1 MSRTKKVSQ
10 SSSRAEADNKKLKK
24 RKKRKVTRKKVIP
37 RLPKKKKKEDSWN
50 DKNKY
55 SPQLLRGMKDILP
68 AEQSARD
75 YLLKKLTDL
84 ANAYGFKKIITPILE
99 ESKLFEKSTGLDT
112 DVVKKQMYQFTD
124 LGGKK
129 VVVRPEFTPS
139 IVRAYI
145 EHGMFN
151 LPQPLKFFYW
161 GPAFRYERPQSGR
174 YRQFHQFG
182 LEVLGSN
189 QALIDAEIILFSQT
203 FFNDLNLPINIQVNS
218 LGCAHCRSA
227 YREELVNYLNSH
239 KKSLC
244 PDCQKRLEKN
254 PLRILDCKNL
264 LCQDIVSRAP
274 QLINF
279 LCKNCEKHFTKVLE
293 CLDEANV
300 VYQLNPYLVRGLDY
314 YTRTVFE
321 IWPVI
326 GEKEERGKSSLSALG
341 GGGRYD
347 TLIESLG
354 GRETPAAGLSYG
366 LERILQEMK
375 TKNVRIYQAR
385 APQIFFA
392 QVGESAARHALR
404 IFNELQSQGLKVAEN
419 FGKTSLK
426 AQMKVADEMGVKL
439 TLILGHQEVKDK
451 TIIIR
456 NMKTGNQEHVDVNK
470 LIKEI
475 KKRLK

>member
-1 MSRTKKVSQ
+1 MPLTKK
-10 SSSRAEADNKKLKK
+10 SSRSLSRSRDEGKKTKQKK
-24 RKKRKVTRKKVIP
+24 TPRKKVIP
-37 RLPKKKKKEDSWN
+37 RLPKKKKIEDSWTN
-50 DKNKY
+50 KNKY

-68 AEQSARD
+68 AEQPARD
-75 YLLKKLTDL
+75 YLLKKLIDL
-84 ANAYGFKKIITPILE
+84 ATAYGFEKIITPILE

-112 DVVKKQMYQFTD
+112 DVVEKQMYQFTD

-129 VVVRPEFTPS
+129 VVLRPEFTPS
-139 IVRAYI
+139 VVRAYI

-161 GPAFRYERPQSGR
+161 GPAFRYERPQAGR
-174 YRQFHQFG
+174 YRQFYQFG

-189 QALIDAEIILFSQT
+189 QPLIDAEIILFTQT
-203 FFNDLNLPINIQVNS
+203 FFSDLNLPIHIQINS
-218 LGCAHCRSA
+218 LGCLSCRSA
-227 YREELVNYLNSH
+227 YREELLKYLQSH

-264 LCQDIVSRAP
+264 LCQDIIARAP

-279 LCKNCEKHFTKVLE
+279 LCKDCEKHFTKVLE

-321 IWPVI
+321 VWPAI
-326 GEKEERGKSSLSALG
+326 NEKEERDKNNISALG

-347 TLIESLG
+347 ALVESLG

-366 LERILQEMK
+366 LERILQEMEA
-375 TKNVRIYQAR
+375 KNVRIYQSR
-385 APQIFFA
+385 GPQVFFA
-392 QVGESAARHALR
+392 QIGESAARHALR
-404 IFNELQSQGLKVAEN
+404 IFNELQAQGIRVAES

-426 AQMKVADEMGVKL
+426 AQMKLADELGVKL

-456 NMKTGNQEHVDVNK
+456 NMKTGNQEQVDINK
-470 LIKEI
+470 LTKEI